1 MEKLNQCE
9 QKVLEIME
17 AVTQISQNRL
27 ETMSK
32 TQGGGIENDRNT
44 SNAPP
49 SSNMVPNSE
58 ISETGCIPHNPI
70 QMADINIPGPFS
82 GKLTS
87 SEKSSK
93 SIIDNLDSL

>member
-1 MEKLNQCE
+1 MET
-9 QKVLEIME
+9 
-17 AVTQISQNRL
+17 VTQLSQNRL

-32 TQGGGIENDRNT
+32 SQSGGIENDRNT

-58 ISETGCIPHNPI
+58 VSDTGFVPQHNPI

-87 SEKSSK
+87 SEKLSK
-93 SIIDNLDSL
+93 SIIDNLDSLQTTLH